1 MVASVSCG
9 DQGDAH
15 APQGGARQRDDQRD
29 ELLLAQPDLLCEGDL
44 PKDHLFA
51 GRHVIAMRQAANKES
66 RRRRSRAPTA
76 RQRNVRETQPCERRE
91 ATSYRA
97 MPVATAALRDST
109 VDAIGID
116 TI

>member
-1 MVASVSCG
+1 MLRRAC
-9 DQGDAH
+9 ALTH
-15 APQGGARQRDDQRD
+15 APPVITLKSLAAGAFQAPAARQQTVRK
-29 ELLLAQPDLLCEGDL
+29 AQPC
-44 PKDHLFA
+44 A
-51 GRHVIAMRQAANKES
+51 
-66 RRRRSRAPTA
+66 
-76 RQRNVRETQPCERRE
+76 RRE

>member
-1 MVASVSCG
+1 M
-9 DQGDAH
+9 DQSLRELAH
-15 APQGGARQRDDQRD
+15 TLQMRGVLVEEPRFFFG
-29 ELLLAQPDLLCEGDL
+29 GDL
-44 PKDHLFA
+44 PSDHLLTMDGA
-51 GRHVIAMRQAANKES
+51 LSMRRATKKQS

-76 RQRNVRETQPCERRE
+76 RQHNVRKTQPCERRE

-97 MPVATAALRDST
+97 IPVATAALRDST